1 MPPEIH
7 SFVEDSDDFHA
18 IFDENIE
25 DQMLVNVMPKQSWH
39 DFLVFLVQ
47 IGRVIGNVLA
57 GFYQLVIV

>member
-47 IGRVIGNVLA
+47 IGRMISNVLT

>member
-7 SFVEDSDDFHA
+7 SFVKDTDDFHA
-18 IFDENIE
+18 IFDENVE
-25 DQMLVNVMPKQSWH
+25 NQVLVNVMTKQSRH

>member
-7 SFVEDSDDFHA
+7 SFVEDTDDFHA

-47 IGRVIGNVLA
+47 IGRMISNVLT